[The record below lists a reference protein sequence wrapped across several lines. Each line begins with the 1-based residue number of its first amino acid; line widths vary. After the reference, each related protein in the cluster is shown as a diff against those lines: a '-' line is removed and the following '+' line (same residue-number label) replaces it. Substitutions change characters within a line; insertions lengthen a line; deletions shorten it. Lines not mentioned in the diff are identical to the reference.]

1 VLEVALSAP
10 YLRCNMTQPSAR
22 RSDGEALSLSVST
35 HPGIRLLAELTT
47 VLSGSVLSEGTLVR
61 VVDTLGRGLAARRC
75 RLWVRDVEGGSF
87 RAITAPGDEPEPGE
101 AERVRERFD
110 APSTEEAWDVLELRV
125 PVVYEGVALG
135 LLEVHVAREGR
146 ERMVGD
152 VLAVAANILSPLLAS
167 QERSQDL
174 AVEVKRRSREIDS
187 QRRFTAK
194 VIDSL
199 PVGLYVIDRDF
210 RIQAWNRKRE
220 TGTQGVPR
228 DEALGRPI
236 FEVLSRQPRELLR
249 REFDEV
255 FESGRL
261 QVIEQE
267 TSFSGDA
274 RHYRITKIPMR
285 LDDDTVTHIITIG
298 EDITEWRDALRRIA
312 QSEKLAAIGQLAAGV
327 MHEINNPLA
336 TIGACADA
344 VRGRAEDAG
353 PQVAEGIEEYLR
365 IVDTEVQR
373 CKRIVEGLLDYS
385 RPKKAA
391 LAPVALNAV
400 VEETLFLLKHHDRFK
415 RLELLRELA
424 DGLPEVEAN
433 GEQLIQ
439 VFMALMLN
447 AMDAMET
454 RGTLTVRTGRN
465 PGRAD
470 EILVAFS
477 DTGSGI
483 PRADIQKIFEP
494 FYTTKPQ
501 GRGTGLGLSIC
512 YAIVAEHGGR
522 IEVESQLGHGSTFT
536 VFLPTGARPGR

>member
-1 VLEVALSAP
+1 
-10 YLRCNMTQPSAR
+10 MTQPTAGR
-22 RSDGEALSLSVST
+22 LDGATSDASVPT

-47 VLSGSVLSEGTLVR
+47 VLSGSVLSEETLIQAVGTLR
-61 VVDTLGRGLAARRC
+61 RGLEAQRC
-75 RLWVRDVEGGSF
+75 RLWVREPDGRTF
-87 RAITAPGDEPEPGE
+87 RAIATPGDEPSPGE
-101 AERVRERFD
+101 AARIAEQFD
-110 APSTEEAWDVLELRV
+110 AVLPRRSDPWDVLELRV
-125 PVVYEGVALG
+125 PVLHEGERLG

-146 ERMVGD
+146 ERMVRD
-152 VLAVAANILSPLLAS
+152 VLDVAANILSPLLAS
-167 QERSQDL
+167 QELSQDL
-174 AVEVKRRSREIDS
+174 VVEVACRSREIDA

-199 PVGLYVIDRDF
+199 PVGLYVIDRDY

-228 DEALGRPI
+228 DEAIGRTI
-236 FEVLSRQPRELLR
+236 FEVLSRQPRDLLR

-255 FESGRL
+255 FQSGRL

-267 TSFSGDA
+267 TTVSGGA

-285 LDDDTVTHIITIG
+285 LNDDDVTHIITIG

-353 PQVAEGIEEYLR
+353 AEVAKGIEEYLK
-365 IVDTEVQR
+365 IMDSEVQR
-373 CKRIVEGLLDYS
+373 CKRIVEGLLDHS
-385 RPKKAA
+385 RPKQAA
-391 LAPVALNAV
+391 MAPVAINTV

-415 RLELLRELA
+415 RLELQRELA
-424 DGLPEVEAN
+424 PDLPTVEAN

-465 PGRAD
+465 PERAD
-470 EILVAFS
+470 EVCIAFS
-477 DTGSGI
+477 DTGAGI
-483 PRADIQKIFEP
+483 PRQDIQKIFEP

-522 IEVESQLGHGSTFT
+522 IEVDSQLGHGSTFK
-536 VFLPTGARPGR
+536 VILPIRAHPGR